1 MSIKKCAV
9 ALGIFDGVH
18 LGHRAVLDLALEQEK
33 NGLTPAVFTFSPSAV
48 LRKTS
53 GHYGYIYNW
62 SQKFRILQRLGFS
75 GENIHFVDFEDVC
88 GLTGEEFC
96 EKILKNRFLN
106 AEAVCCGNDFRFGR
120 DASCGIEDLRR
131 FGKNCGFE
139 VHTADD
145 VKIDGITV
153 SSSEIRQLLLGGG
166 IEKAER
172 LLGMPYRI
180 SGKVVHGNEIGRTID
195 FPTINQEYTDGQL
208 VPEFGVYQTVTVVDG
223 VKYSSVTNVGVKPT
237 IGGERKPLAE
247 THILDFAGDLYDQYI
262 EVEFCKFIRPEMK
275 FSSVEELKIQI
286 ARDISESV

>member
-18 LGHRAVLDLALEQEK
+18 LGHRAVLDLALEQKK

-53 GHYGYIYNW
+53 GHDGYIYNW

-96 EKILKNRFLN
+96 ERILKNRFLN

-120 DASCGIEDLRR
+120 NASCGIVDLRR
-131 FGKNCGFE
+131 FGESCGFE
-139 VHTADD
+139 VYTADD
-145 VKIDGITV
+145 VKIDGIMV
-153 SSSEIRQLLLGGG
+153 SSGEIRQQLLNGGV
-166 IEKAER
+166 ENAER

-195 FPTINQEYTDGQL
+195 FPTINQEYDDRQL
-208 VPEFGVYQTVTVVDG
+208 VPQFGVYRTVTVVDG
-223 VKYSSVTNVGVKPT
+223 IRYGSVTNVGVKPT

-247 THILDFAGDLYDQYI
+247 THILDFSGDLYGQYI
-262 EVEFCKFIRPEMK
+262 DVEFCKFIRPEMK